1 MLAHDVVIAAGAR
14 PDRSFVLLHG
24 ILGSGPNLR
33 TLARRLVEQRPGW
46 AAILVD
52 LRRHGASLDA
62 PGPDTLEQ
70 AARDVAELARSLET
84 PARAVLG
91 HSFGGKVAL
100 QWLASSD
107 RDRAE
112 LADVFVVDS
121 NPGPRPDARG
131 SEGTLRVLDVLA
143 SLPGPFAAREDF
155 VSAFVAQDARPAIA
169 QWLAMSL
176 RREGDGWRFGPP
188 LPSIRALLASYF
200 AIDLWPVV
208 ESPPASTRV
217 HLVIGE
223 RSSVLDT
230 ADRERAAEIAARIP
244 ERVSVTL
251 LPTDHWVHVEDLDG
265 LLRAILERT
274 PA

>member
-52 LRRHGASLDA
+52 LRRHGGSLEA

-70 AARDVAELARSLET
+70 AALDVAELARSLER

-107 RDRAE
+107 HE

-131 SEGTLRVLDVLA
+131 SEGTLRVLDVLG

-155 VSAFVAQDARPAIA
+155 VSAFVAEDPRPAIA

-176 RREGDGWRFGPP
+176 RRDDDGWRFGPP

-200 AIDLWPVV
+200 AVDLWPVV
-208 ESPPASTRV
+208 ESPPARSRV

-223 RSSVLDT
+223 RSSVLDA
-230 ADRERAAEIAARIP
+230 ADRERAARIAARIP
-244 ERVSVTL
+244 ERASVTL

-265 LLRAILERT
+265 LLRAVVERT
-274 PA
+274 PG